1 MIFSD
6 TSFIPIVSQPIK
18 DVVVIVV
25 VIIVGPRNLTI
36 KFGQNQDSN
45 SCDKLG
51 LSCAKLRANIDLSCF
66 N

>member
-25 VIIVGPRNLTI
+25 TVVVIIVGRWSQKPKGVAVFELASA
-36 KFGQNQDSN
+36 FWLYFFMLAQSW
-45 SCDKLG
+45 
-51 LSCAKLRANIDLSCF
+51 
-66 N
+66 